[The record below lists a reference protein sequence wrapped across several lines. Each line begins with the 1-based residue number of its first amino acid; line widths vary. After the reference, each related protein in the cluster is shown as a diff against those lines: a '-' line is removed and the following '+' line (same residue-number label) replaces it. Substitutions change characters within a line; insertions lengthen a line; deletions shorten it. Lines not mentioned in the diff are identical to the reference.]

1 MTTNPQNDSLVKL
14 LVRLTLNRGEREKL
28 QAIVDDL
35 KDKGNSDEAK
45 KELARSGIDP
55 DGVLS
60 IARRLARALDA
71 SVLFGEGPIEPY
83 ESVRVQPTGELDVV
97 TLDADE
103 STNVDSYFIV
113 ASRPFRNARHPGT
126 KGKRRVG

>member
-60 IARRLARALDA
+60 IAHFYCDRLCAGVDEWTPSEQDKWIDA
-71 SVLFGEGPIEPY
+71 CQIVTELTS
-83 ESVRVQPTGELDVV
+83 STVQ
-97 TLDADE
+97 
-103 STNVDSYFIV
+103 
-113 ASRPFRNARHPGT
+113 SR
-126 KGKRRVG
+126 